1 MGFANYD
8 VYGLVKNS
16 LSGTS
21 DLHLSMA
28 IFCKMRFYRS
38 RESGAVREEVGR
50 GWSWA
55 SPKIAGVCHLAF
67 SKSCFHIYSYISVA
81 NMQEMFWSFL
91 WCRSSVP
98 SDGNEQLAIIFK
110 VDLTKYINLSFR
122 SLDPKHTH
130 YYLNN
135 LLYTTS

>member
-1 MGFANYD
+1 MGFVNHD

-16 LSGTS
+16 VSETS

-28 IFCKMRFYRS
+28 VFCKMRFSGS
-38 RESGAVREEVGR
+38 RESGGVREEVGR

-67 SKSCFHIYSYISVA
+67 SKSCFHVCSYISVA

-91 WCRSSVP
+91 WCRTSVP
-98 SDGNEQLAIIFK
+98 SDRNEQLGIILK
-110 VDLTKYINLSFR
+110 
-122 SLDPKHTH
+122 
-130 YYLNN
+130 
-135 LLYTTS
+135 